1 MNDCGVL
8 SRAAAELIIHKHDI
22 TRWQSP
28 FPAEST
34 WADADCATVA
44 SH

>member
-1 MNDCGVL
+1 MNDCGVF
-8 SRAAAELIIHKHDI
+8 SRAAAELAIYKHDI

-34 WADADCATVA
+34 WADAGPATVA